1 MATRLERELKI
12 IRSEMS
18 DLLSAS
24 LAKRPSV
31 INVGGTIQEFT
42 PAEALSEWRASAKRA
57 ERKIKEIR
65 RAREE

>member
-18 DLLSAS
+18 ELLSAS
-24 LAKRPSV
+24 LAKHPSA

-42 PAEALSEWRASAKRA
+42 PTGALAEWRASAKRA

-65 RAREE
+65 RAREG

>member
-12 IRSEMS
+12 IRSEMGE
-18 DLLSAS
+18 LLSAS

-42 PAEALSEWRASAKRA
+42 PAEALAEWRASAKRA

-65 RAREE
+65 RAREG